1 MTMKLLTYTSL
12 DKCYSNHEIKGS
24 IALYSIFIELTPPKV
39 DQLTL
44 NEEGVI
50 VYQQK
55 TDKELNYSE
64 SSKKIIIPQGTYSVN
79 ELETLIKQHIPQ
91 FTLSLNK
98 ERTLEMFIGINTH
111 MTFTKN
117 MLKLIGIKEILE
129 GHWLSLGPHFG
140 RKKIIKPVQTV
151 NTIYLYCKQL
161 LKSTHL
167 IDGKYTNCL
176 YITPLLANQTIIFHS
191 PAKLIYLP
199 VEYPTRYLD
208 FKILDQ
214 NGQSIPIKN
223 ITIQVLNKCNECV
236 Q

>member
-1 MTMKLLTYTSL
+1 M
-12 DKCYSNHEIKGS
+12 N
-24 IALYSIFIELTPPKV
+24 P
-39 DQLTL
+39 
-44 NEEGVI
+44 
-50 VYQQK
+50 
-55 TDKELNYSE
+55 
-64 SSKKIIIPQGTYSVN
+64 SKKIIIPQGTYSVN

-167 IDGKYTNCL
+167 IDGKYTNSL
-176 YITPLLANQTIIFHS
+176 YITPLLANQTVIFHS
-191 PAKLIYLP
+191 PAKLVYLP
-199 VEYPTRYLD
+199 VEYPTRYLE

-214 NGQSIPIKN
+214 KGQSIPIKN
-223 ITIQVLNKCNECV
+223 IILQVLNKYNECV

>member
-12 DKCYSNHEIKGS
+12 NELYSNHEIKGS
-24 IALYSIFIELTPPKV
+24 IALYSIFIELTPLKV

-64 SSKKIIIPQGTYSVN
+64 PSKKIIIPQGTYSVD

-98 ERTLEMFIGINTH
+98 ERTLDMYIGINTH

-167 IDGKYTNCL
+167 IDGKYTNSL
-176 YITPLLANQTIIFHS
+176 YITPLLANQTVIFHS
-191 PAKLIYLP
+191 PAKLVYLP
-199 VEYPTRYLD
+199 VEYPTRYLE

-214 NGQSIPIKN
+214 KGQSIPIKN
-223 ITIQVLNKCNECV
+223 IILQVLNKYNECV

>member
-12 DKCYSNHEIKGS
+12 NELYSNHEIKGS
-24 IALYSIFIELTPPKV
+24 IALYSIFIELTPLKV

-64 SSKKIIIPQGTYSVN
+64 PSKKIIIPQGTYSVD

-98 ERTLEMFIGINTH
+98 ERTLDMYIGINTH

-167 IDGKYTNCL
+167 IDGKYTNSL
-176 YITPLLANQTIIFHS
+176 YITPLLANQTVIFHS
-191 PAKLIYLP
+191 PAKLVYLP
-199 VEYPTRYLD
+199 VEYSTRYLD

-214 NGQSIPIKN
+214 NGENIPIQKYN
-223 ITIQVLNKCNECV
+223 YSSIK
-236 Q
+236 

>member
-1 MTMKLLTYTSL
+1 MK
-12 DKCYSNHEIKGS
+12 N
-24 IALYSIFIELTPPKV
+24 
-39 DQLTL
+39 
-44 NEEGVI
+44 

-129 GHWLSLGPHFG
+129 DIGCHLVHILEEKKLSNQFKLLIQYTYIANNYLNQH
-140 RKKIIKPVQTV
+140 ISSME
-151 NTIYLYCKQL
+151 NTPIV
-161 LKSTHL
+161 
-167 IDGKYTNCL
+167 YT
-176 YITPLLANQTIIFHS
+176 
-191 PAKLIYLP
+191 
-199 VEYPTRYLD
+199 
-208 FKILDQ
+208 
-214 NGQSIPIKN
+214 
-223 ITIQVLNKCNECV
+223 
-236 Q
+236 

>member
-12 DKCYSNHEIKGS
+12 NELYSNHEIKGS
-24 IALYSIFIELTPPKV
+24 IALYSIKIELTPPKV

-140 RKKIIKPVQTV
+140 RKKIIKSVQTV

-167 IDGKYTNCL
+167 IDGKYTNSL

-191 PAKLIYLP
+191 PAKLVYLP

-214 NGQSIPIKN
+214 NRENIPIKN

>member
-12 DKCYSNHEIKGS
+12 NELYSNHEIKGS
-24 IALYSIFIELTPPKV
+24 IALYSIFIELTPLKV

-64 SSKKIIIPQGTYSVN
+64 PSKKIIIPQGTYSVD

-98 ERTLEMFIGINTH
+98 ERTLDMYIGINTH

-167 IDGKYTNCL
+167 IDGKYTNSL
-176 YITPLLANQTIIFHS
+176 YITPLLANQTVIFHS
-191 PAKLIYLP
+191 PAKLVYLP
-199 VEYPTRYLD
+199 VEYPTRYLE
-208 FKILDQ
+208 FKSL
-214 NGQSIPIKN
+214 IKKVKVFPLK
-223 ITIQVLNKCNECV
+223 TLSCRY
-236 Q
+236 

>member
-12 DKCYSNHEIKGS
+12 NELYSNHEIKGS
-24 IALYSIFIELTPPKV
+24 IALYSIFIELTPLKV

-64 SSKKIIIPQGTYSVN
+64 PSKKIIIPQGTYSVD

-98 ERTLEMFIGINTH
+98 ERTLDMYIGINTH

-167 IDGKYTNCL
+167 IDGKYTNSL
-176 YITPLLANQTIIFHS
+176 YITPLLANQTVIFHS
-191 PAKLIYLP
+191 PAKLVYLP
-199 VEYPTRYLD
+199 VEYSTRYLD

-214 NGQSIPIKN
+214 NGENIPIKN